1 MTSSSQQLHVVH
13 VITGLHTGGA
23 EMMLYKVLAAMDP
36 ARFSAEV
43 ISLSDGGEVRS
54 LIEAL
59 GIPVRSLGL
68 TPSVAWAP
76 RALVDLW
83 SMLRASPAAVVQT
96 WMYHADLLGGL
107 AARLAGHRA
116 VCWDIQ
122 GSNLDP
128 VTTRW
133 KTRAIVR
140 ACAALSGRL
149 PARIICC
156 GHTTRQIHVDLGYA
170 ADRIVVI
177 PNAVDVSRFVP
188 NPAARA
194 DVRRELGVPDP
205 TLLVGMAARYDPQ
218 KDHRT
223 LVDAIGLAAK
233 TRGVEAHVLLFG
245 KDLTPANRELRESI
259 EAAGVAA
266 TVHLLGLRS
275 DVARLLAACDVSVL
289 SSAYGEGLPNAVVE
303 AMACAVPCV
312 ATDVGDTRWV
322 IDDTGRVVPPR
333 DPGALAAALS
343 DVLALPAADRQ
354 ALGVRARAR
363 VAEHF
368 EIRAVADRYHAL
380 YESVA
385 SGRP

>member
-1 MTSSSQQLHVVH
+1 MTPSLPRLHVVH

-23 EMMLYKVLAAMDP
+23 EMMLYKVLAAMDA

-43 ISLSDGGEVRS
+43 ISLSDGGDVRR
-54 LIEAL
+54 LIEEL

-76 RALVDLW
+76 RALRDLW
-83 SMLRASPAAVVQT
+83 SALRARPGAVVQT

-107 AARLAGHRA
+107 AARLSGRRA

-128 VTTRW
+128 ATTRR

-140 ACAALSGRL
+140 ACAALSGWL

-170 ADRIVVI
+170 ADRMVVI
-177 PNAVDVSRFVP
+177 PNAVDVSRFAP

-194 DVRRELGVPDP
+194 DVRRELGLADD

-218 KDHRT
+218 KDHRN
-223 LVDAIGLAAK
+223 LVQAVGRLRKAGGPDP
-233 TRGVEAHVLLFG
+233 HVLLFG
-245 KDLTPANRELRESI
+245 KDLTPANEELGESI
-259 EAAGVAA
+259 RAAASTA
-266 TVHLLGLRS
+266 HIHLLGPRS

-303 AMACAVPCV
+303 AMACGVPCV
-312 ATDVGDTRWV
+312 ATDVGDTGWV
-322 IDDTGRVVPPR
+322 IGETGTVVPPR
-333 DPGALAAALS
+333 DPEALAGALSALLS
-343 DVLALPAADRQ
+343 LPAAERVE
-354 ALGVRARAR
+354 LGARARAR
-363 VAEHF
+363 VVEHF